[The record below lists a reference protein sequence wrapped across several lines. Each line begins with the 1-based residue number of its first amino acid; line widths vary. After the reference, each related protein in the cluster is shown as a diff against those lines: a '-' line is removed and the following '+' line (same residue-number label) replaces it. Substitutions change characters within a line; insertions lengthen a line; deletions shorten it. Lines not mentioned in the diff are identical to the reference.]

1 MANVKFNLK
10 NKNENETLVV
20 LIFRYDNNRFV
31 YSTGQKI
38 NPKFWNDKEQKAK
51 ETSKFPEYPEFNNY
65 LNTLRYKT
73 QDIYR
78 RFLIENPSFT
88 KENFKDELDISLGRQ
103 ERKEKPNLI
112 QFIDEFIKSRELS
125 GKPNGSIQVYKKTL
139 KHLKDYCKKYGT
151 VNYENINLEFLEKFQ
166 RFLYSE
172 PRLLSVN
179 YSLKL
184 IQNLKLFLNEA
195 REKNYHSSDAYK
207 SKKFTIKKEDIT
219 HIYLTTDELDK
230 MYNEDLSENPKLERV
245 RDTFIVGC
253 YTGLRFSDF
262 TKLQPQHFKKIGEVE
277 VLEIVTQKT
286 NQKVVIPIHPKVQS
300 ILDKYEGIMPR
311 PISNQKMNEY
321 LKDLGE
327 QVKIN
332 DDIVI
337 SRTKGGQRTEEVFKK
352 YDLISSHTARRSFA
366 TNSFKAGVPSISI
379 MKITGHTT
387 EKSFLQYIKISSE
400 ENAVLMAQNSFFK
413 L

>member
-20 LIFRYDNNRFV
+20 LIFRYDNNKFV

-73 QDIYR
+73 QDAYR
-78 RFLIENPSFT
+78 KLLIEKPSFD
-88 KENFKDELDISLGRQ
+88 KNDFKKELDISL
-103 ERKEKPNLI
+103 EKEKRKEKPNLM
-112 QFIDEFIKSRELS
+112 QFIDEFIKNRELS
-125 GKPNGSIQVYKKTL
+125 GKPNGSIQVYKKTQ
-139 KHLKDYCKKYGT
+139 KHLKDYCKKYGAI
-151 VNYENINLEFLEKFQ
+151 NYESINLEFLEKFQ

-195 REKNYHSSDAYK
+195 KELDYHNNDAYK
-207 SKKFTIKKEDIT
+207 SRKFTIKKEEIT
-219 HIYLTTDELDK
+219 HIYLTLEELER
-230 MYNEDLSENPKLERV
+230 MYNEDLKENSKLERV

-253 YTGLRFSDF
+253 FTGLRFSDF
-262 TKLQPQHFKKIGEVE
+262 TKLQPQHFKKIGDVE

-286 NQKVVIPIHPKVQS
+286 NQKVTIPIHPKVQS
-300 ILDKYEGIMPR
+300 ILKKYDGIMPR

-327 QVKIN
+327 LVKIN

-379 MKITGHTT
+379 IVNRQQK
-387 EKSFLQYIKISSE
+387 
-400 ENAVLMAQNSFFK
+400 VD
-413 L
+413 

>member
-1 MANVKFNLK
+1 
-10 NKNENETLVV
+10 
-20 LIFRYDNNRFV
+20 
-31 YSTGQKI
+31 
-38 NPKFWNDKEQKAK
+38 
-51 ETSKFPEYPEFNNY
+51 
-65 LNTLRYKT
+65 
-73 QDIYR
+73 
-78 RFLIENPSFT
+78 
-88 KENFKDELDISLGRQ
+88 
-103 ERKEKPNLI
+103 
-112 QFIDEFIKSRELS
+112 
-125 GKPNGSIQVYKKTL
+125 
-139 KHLKDYCKKYGT
+139 
-151 VNYENINLEFLEKFQ
+151 
-166 RFLYSE
+166 
-172 PRLLSVN
+172 
-179 YSLKL
+179 
-184 IQNLKLFLNEA
+184 
-195 REKNYHSSDAYK
+195 
-207 SKKFTIKKEDIT
+207 
-219 HIYLTTDELDK
+219 
-230 MYNEDLSENPKLERV
+230 MYNEDLKENSKLERV

-253 YTGLRFSDF
+253 FTGLRFSDF
-262 TKLQPQHFKKIGEVE
+262 TKLQPQHFKKIGDVE

-286 NQKVVIPIHPKVQS
+286 NQKVTIPIHPKVQS
-300 ILDKYEGIMPR
+300 ILKKYDGIMPR

-327 QVKIN
+327 LVKIN

>member
-20 LIFRYDNNRFV
+20 LIFRYDNNKFV

-73 QDIYR
+73 QDAYR
-78 RFLIENPSFT
+78 KLLIEKPSFD
-88 KENFKDELDISLGRQ
+88 KNDFKRELDISL
-103 ERKEKPNLI
+103 EKEKRKEKPNLM
-112 QFIDEFIKSRELS
+112 QFIDEFIKNRELS
-125 GKPNGSIQVYKKTL
+125 GKPNGSIQVYKKTQ
-139 KHLKDYCKKYGT
+139 KHLKDYCKKYGAI
-151 VNYENINLEFLEKFQ
+151 NYESINLEFLEKFQ

-195 REKNYHSSDAYK
+195 KELDYHNNDAYK
-207 SKKFTIKKEDIT
+207 SRKFTIKKEEIT
-219 HIYLTTDELDK
+219 HIYLTLEELER
-230 MYNEDLSENPKLERV
+230 MYNEDLKENSKLERV

-253 YTGLRFSDF
+253 FTGLRFSDF
-262 TKLQPQHFKKIGEVE
+262 TKLQPQHFKKIGDVE

-286 NQKVVIPIHPKVQS
+286 NQKVTIPIHPKVQS
-300 ILDKYEGIMPR
+300 ILKKYDGIMPR

-327 QVKIN
+327 LVKIN

-379 MKITGHTT
+379 MKITGHST

>member
-1 MANVKFNLK
+1 MANVRFNLK
-10 NKNENETLVV
+10 NKNESETLVV
-20 LIFRYDNNRFV
+20 LIFRYDNNKFV

-38 NPKFWNDKEQKAK
+38 NPKFWNDKDQKAK

-78 RFLIENPSFT
+78 KFLIENPSFT
-88 KENFKDELDISLGRQ
+88 KEDFKKELDISL
-103 ERKEKPNLI
+103 EKEKRKEKPNLM
-112 QFIDEFIKSRELS
+112 QFIDEFIKNRELS
-125 GKPNGSIQVYKKTL
+125 GKPNGSIQVYKKTQ
-139 KHLKDYCKKYGT
+139 KHLKDYCKKYGAI
-151 VNYENINLEFLEKFQ
+151 NYESINLEFLEKFQ

-195 REKNYHSSDAYK
+195 KELDYHNNDAYK
-207 SKKFTIKKEDIT
+207 SRKFTIKKEEIT
-219 HIYLTTDELDK
+219 HIYLTLEELER
-230 MYNEDLSENPKLERV
+230 MYNEDLKENSKLERV

-253 YTGLRFSDF
+253 FTGLRFSDF

-286 NQKVVIPIHPKVQS
+286 NQKVTIPIHPKVQS
-300 ILDKYEGIMPR
+300 ILKKYDGIMPR

-327 QVKIN
+327 LVKIN

-352 YDLISSHTARRSFA
+352 FDLISSHTARRSFA

>member
-10 NKNENETLVV
+10 NKNEDETLVV
-20 LIFRYDNNRFV
+20 LIFRYDNNKFV

-38 NPKFWNDKEQKAK
+38 NPKYWNDSDQKAR

-78 RFLIENPSFT
+78 RYLVENKPLSI
-88 KENFKDELDISLGRQ
+88 KDFKMELDISL
-103 ERKEKPNLI
+103 EKEKRKEKLSLLEFINE
-112 QFIDEFIKSRELS
+112 FIDNRELA
-125 GKPNGSIQVYKKTL
+125 GKPDGSIQVYRKTL
-139 KHLKDYCKKYGT
+139 KHLTDYSKKYG
-151 VNYENINLEFLEKFQ
+151 VLNYDDINVEFLERFI
-166 RFLYSE
+166 RFLYSA
-172 PRLLSVN
+172 PRSLSVN

-195 REKNYHSSDAYK
+195 TEYGYNTNTAYK
-207 SKKFTIKKEDIT
+207 SRKFTIKKEDIT
-219 HIYLTTDELDK
+219 HIYLTMEELEK
-230 MYNEDLSENPKLERV
+230 IYNEDLKENLKLDRV

-253 YTGLRFSDF
+253 FTGLRFSDF
-262 TKLQPQHFKKIGEVE
+262 SKLQPQHFKKIGEVE

-286 NQKVVIPIHPKVQS
+286 KQKVTIPIHPKVRA
-300 ILDKYEGIMPR
+300 ILNKYDGVMPR

-327 QVKIN
+327 LVKIEEN
-332 DDIVI
+332 VLIVK
-337 SRTKGGQRTEEVFKK
+337 TKGGKREENLVKK
-352 YDLISSHTARRSFA
+352 YDLISCHTARRSFA

-400 ENAVLMAQNSFFK
+400 ENAVLMAQNNFFK

>member
-20 LIFRYDNNRFV
+20 LIFRYDNNKFV

-73 QDIYR
+73 QDAYR
-78 RFLIENPSFT
+78 KLLIEKPSFD
-88 KENFKDELDISLGRQ
+88 KNDFKKELDISL
-103 ERKEKPNLI
+103 EKEKRKEKPNLM
-112 QFIDEFIKSRELS
+112 QFIDEFIKNRELS
-125 GKPNGSIQVYKKTL
+125 GKPNGSIQVYKKTQ
-139 KHLKDYCKKYGT
+139 KHLKDYCKKYGAI
-151 VNYENINLEFLEKFQ
+151 NYESINLEFLEKFQ

-195 REKNYHSSDAYK
+195 KELDYHNNDAYK
-207 SKKFTIKKEDIT
+207 SRKFTIKKEEIT
-219 HIYLTTDELDK
+219 HIYLTLEELER
-230 MYNEDLSENPKLERV
+230 MYNEDLKENSKLERV

-253 YTGLRFSDF
+253 FTGLRFSDF
-262 TKLQPQHFKKIGEVE
+262 TKLQPQHFKKIGDVE

-286 NQKVVIPIHPKVQS
+286 NQKVTIPIHPKVQS
-300 ILDKYEGIMPR
+300 ILKKYDGIMPR

-327 QVKIN
+327 LVKIN

-379 MKITGHTT
+379 MKITGHST

>member
-20 LIFRYDNNRFV
+20 LIFRYDNNKFV

-38 NPKFWNDKEQKAK
+38 NPKFWNDKDQKAK

-73 QDIYR
+73 QDVYR
-78 RFLIENPSFT
+78 KLLIEKPSFE
-88 KENFKDELDISLGRQ
+88 KEDFKKELDYSL
-103 ERKEKPNLI
+103 EKEKRKEKPNLM
-112 QFIDEFIKSRELS
+112 QFIDEFIKNRELS
-125 GKPNGSIQVYKKTL
+125 GKPNGSIQVYKKTQ
-139 KHLKDYCKKYGT
+139 KHLKDYCKKYGSI
-151 VNYENINLEFLEKFQ
+151 NYESINLEFLEKFQ

-195 REKNYHSSDAYK
+195 KELEYHNNDAYK
-207 SKKFTIKKEDIT
+207 SRKFTIKKEEIT
-219 HIYLTTDELDK
+219 HIYLTLEELER
-230 MYNEDLSENPKLERV
+230 MYNEDLKEKPKLERV

-253 YTGLRFSDF
+253 FTGLRFSDF
-262 TKLQPQHFKKIGEVE
+262 TKLQPQHFKKIGDVE

-286 NQKVVIPIHPKVQS
+286 NQKVTIPIHPKVQS
-300 ILDKYEGIMPR
+300 ILKKYDGIMPR

-327 QVKIN
+327 LVKIN